1 MAAETPAQVTWP
13 DARAQVLNAAEEAL
27 RRLQVSGAERN
38 AILDTLRYF
47 DDLLQRS
54 QRASQDS
61 VAAAS
66 TSSAGAPAAEG
77 ASDRAAPA
85 ESSSS
90 KPLTR

>member
-1 MAAETPAQVTWP
+1 MAANIAQLVCP
-13 DARAQVLNAAEEAL
+13 LVAGQVLNAAEEAL

-61 VAAAS
+61 VTAAS
-66 TSSAGAPAAEG
+66 TSSAGAAAGDG
-77 ASDRAAPA
+77 ASERAAPA